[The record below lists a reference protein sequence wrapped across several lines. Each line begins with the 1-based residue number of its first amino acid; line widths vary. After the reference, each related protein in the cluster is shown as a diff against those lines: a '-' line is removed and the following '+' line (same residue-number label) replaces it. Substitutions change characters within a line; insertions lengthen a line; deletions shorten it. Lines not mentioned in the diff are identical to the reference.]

1 VSHDRRR
8 IAVPIVLLVV
18 AALAFYLYRQ
28 PVAAGQLTASGTVEA
43 DEVTVAAES
52 PGRVVELLVE
62 EGQRVGAGQTVA
74 RIDDALIQV
83 QLRQADVA
91 QRQVLEAQLDRL
103 TLRAPIGGQV
113 QKKLVNRGEV
123 VAAGAPLITVANQDQ
138 LRLTVY
144 VPERELGRVR
154 VGQVVLVRADPFP
167 GRDFPGEVQSIAT
180 RAEFTPRNVQTPRD
194 RQALVF
200 AVKVRVPNPGGD
212 LKAGLPVDATFQD

>member
-1 VSHDRRR
+1 MSHRRR
-8 IAVPIVLLVV
+8 AAVPLVLLLLSAV
-18 AALAFYLYRQ
+18 AFYLYR
-28 PVAAGQLTASGTVEA
+28 PPAAAGQLTASGTIEA
-43 DEVTVAAES
+43 DEVAVAAEA
-52 PGRVVELLVE
+52 PGRVVELLVD
-62 EGQRVGAGQTVA
+62 EGHRVAAGQTVA
-74 RIDDALIQV
+74 RLDDSLIQV
-83 QLRQADVA
+83 QLKQADVA
-91 QRQVLEAQLDRL
+91 QRQLLETQLDRL

-113 QKKLVNRGEV
+113 LKRLVNRGEV
-123 VAAGAPLITVANQDQ
+123 VGAGAPLVTVANQEQ

-144 VPERELGRVR
+144 VLERELGRVR
-154 VGQVVLVRADPFP
+154 VGQPVLVRADPFP